1 MRLLR
6 KEHLVGQG
14 ASLEERLRC
23 NRCGDVIGT
32 YEPMVVLADGQA
44 RETAKAAEQDIARS
58 VGECYHHACYTQT
71 HGEHPVT

>member
-1 MRLLR
+1 MQ
-6 KEHLVGQG
+6 K
-14 ASLEERLRC
+14 APPEETLRC

-58 VGECYHHACYTQT
+58 IGECYHHACYTQT